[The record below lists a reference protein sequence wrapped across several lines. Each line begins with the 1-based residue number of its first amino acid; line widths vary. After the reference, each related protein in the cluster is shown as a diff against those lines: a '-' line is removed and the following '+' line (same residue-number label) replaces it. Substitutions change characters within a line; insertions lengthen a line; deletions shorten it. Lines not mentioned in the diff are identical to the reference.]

1 MNDCAEYIDRV
12 IAEFQEEKK
21 SDLTAEDLEM
31 RTAKEAAHEF
41 GKQFKE
47 RLKAQRANPEPDV
60 PTVRDEAS
68 FEDLCEI
75 EPCLKELE
83 SRIRA
88 VDSFPSADAAAKAWQ
103 WRYKPAMMALVGYY
117 ARKPEMRS
125 NAGYGTAYRYLYG
138 LIEAK
143 VWRRG

>member
-1 MNDCAEYIDRV
+1 M
-12 IAEFQEEKK
+12 
-21 SDLTAEDLEM
+21 
-31 RTAKEAAHEF
+31 
-41 GKQFKE
+41 
-47 RLKAQRANPEPDV
+47 KAQRANPEPDV
-60 PTVRDEAS
+60 PTVPDEAS

-75 EPCLKELE
+75 EPCLRELE

-88 VDSFPSADAAAKAWQ
+88 VDWFPSADAAAKAWHG
-103 WRYKPAMMALVGYY
+103 RYRPAMLALVGYY

-125 NAGYGTAYRYLYG
+125 NAGYETVYSYLYE